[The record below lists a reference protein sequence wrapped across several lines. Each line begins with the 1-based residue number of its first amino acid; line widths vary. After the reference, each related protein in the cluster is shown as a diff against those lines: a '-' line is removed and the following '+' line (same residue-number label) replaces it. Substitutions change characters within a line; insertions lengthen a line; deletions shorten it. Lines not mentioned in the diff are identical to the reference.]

1 MEQGISDV
9 PHPDGDLPCRAR
21 DNRPRD
27 QPLHPLDKG
36 TRRMKALRHTSF
48 VDVLG
53 IGLILAVAIFSLILL
68 VAPSIIVLI
77 ISFDTRAYVSFPP
90 EGFTLRWYAE
100 VFKRS
105 ELVEAMW
112 NSFRVGFMV
121 TALCVVL
128 GVPTALACAR
138 GRFRGT
144 TALSVFVL
152 VPHMVPG
159 IVLGVAVL
167 FAGTLVGVSPSIWLQ
182 SISITVFI
190 MAVMVRT
197 VQSRLLRLDPALE
210 EAAANLRAT
219 PYQSLR
225 TVTFPLLMPA
235 ILAGA
240 VFTFVEGFDNI
251 SVAIFTHGFRDRTLP
266 IELLAL
272 VQYTS
277 SPLVAAVSG
286 VQIVLAIAA
295 LVAVSMS
302 IGLDKVNE

>member
-1 MEQGISDV
+1 MSLFRHSSLSD
-9 PHPDGDLPCRAR
+9 A
-21 DNRPRD
+21 
-27 QPLHPLDKG
+27 
-36 TRRMKALRHTSF
+36 
-48 VDVLG
+48 LG
-53 IGLILAVAIFSLILL
+53 IGLILAVAVFSLLLL
-68 VAPSIIVLI
+68 VAPSIIVLM
-77 ISFDTRAYVSFPP
+77 ISFDTRAFVSFPP

-100 VFKRS
+100 VFEQG
-105 ELVEAMW
+105 ELVDAML
-112 NSFRVGFMV
+112 NSLQGGLTV
-121 TALCVVL
+121 TLLCILL
-128 GVPTALACAR
+128 GVPTALVCAR

-167 FAGTLVGVSPSIWLQ
+167 FAGALVNVSPSIWLQ
-182 SISITVFI
+182 SVAITVFI
-190 MAVMVRT
+190 LAVMVRT

-219 PYQSLR
+219 PFQSLR
-225 TVTFPLLMPA
+225 TVTFPLLLPA

-240 VFTFVEGFDNI
+240 VFTFVEGFDNL
-251 SVAIFTHGFRDRTLP
+251 SVAIFTHGFRDRPLP
-266 IELLAL
+266 VELLAL

-295 LVAVSMS
+295 LVAVSLS
-302 IGLDKVNE
+302 IGLDNVND

>member
-1 MEQGISDV
+1 M
-9 PHPDGDLPCRAR
+9 R
-21 DNRPRD
+21 
-27 QPLHPLDKG
+27 
-36 TRRMKALRHTSF
+36 LRHISIP
-48 VDVLG
+48 DALG
-53 IGLILAVAIFSLILL
+53 IGLILAVAVFSLVLL
-68 VAPSIIVLI
+68 VAPSIIVVM
-77 ISFDTRAYVSFPP
+77 ISFDTRAFVSFPP

-100 VFKRS
+100 VFERG
-105 ELVEAMW
+105 ELVDAML
-112 NSFRVGFMV
+112 NSLQVGV
-121 TALCVVL
+121 TVTLLCIVL
-128 GVPTALACAR
+128 GVPTALACVR

-167 FAGTLVGVSPSIWLQ
+167 FAGALVGVGPSIWLQ

-190 MAVMVRT
+190 LAVMVRT
-197 VQSRLLRLDPALE
+197 VQSRLMRLDPALE

-219 PYQSLR
+219 PFQSLR

-240 VFTFVEGFDNI
+240 VFTFVEGFDNL
-251 SVAIFTHGFRDRTLP
+251 SVAIFTHGFRDRPLP
-266 IELLAL
+266 VELLAL

-277 SPLVAAVSG
+277 TPLVAAVSG

-302 IGLDKVNE
+302 IGLDTVNE

>member
-1 MEQGISDV
+1 MTRHRLFPLSD
-9 PHPDGDLPCRAR
+9 L
-21 DNRPRD
+21 
-27 QPLHPLDKG
+27 
-36 TRRMKALRHTSF
+36 
-48 VDVLG
+48 LG
-53 IGLILAVAIFSLILL
+53 LGLIHAVAIFSLVLL
-68 VAPSIIVLI
+68 VAPSIIVVI

-90 EGFTLRWYAE
+90 EGFTFRWYAE
-100 VFKRS
+100 VFEKG
-105 ELVEAMW
+105 ELVEAML
-112 NSFRVGFMV
+112 NSLQVGLTV
-121 TALCVVL
+121 TLLCIVL
-128 GVPTALACAR
+128 GVPTALACVR

-167 FAGTLVGVSPSIWLQ
+167 FAGALVGVVPSIWLQ
-182 SISITVFI
+182 SIAITVFI
-190 MAVMVRT
+190 LAVMVRT
-197 VQSRLLRLDPALE
+197 VQSRLMRLDPALE

-219 PYQSLR
+219 PFQSLR
-225 TVTFPLLMPA
+225 TVTLPLLMPA

-240 VFTFVEGFDNI
+240 VFTFVEGFDNL
-251 SVAIFTHGFRDRTLP
+251 SVAIFTHGFRDRPLP
-266 IELLAL
+266 VELLAL

-302 IGLDKVNE
+302 IGLDNVNE

>member
-1 MEQGISDV
+1 
-9 PHPDGDLPCRAR
+9 
-21 DNRPRD
+21 
-27 QPLHPLDKG
+27 
-36 TRRMKALRHTSF
+36 
-48 VDVLG
+48 
-53 IGLILAVAIFSLILL
+53 
-68 VAPSIIVLI
+68 
-77 ISFDTRAYVSFPP
+77 
-90 EGFTLRWYAE
+90 
-100 VFKRS
+100 
-105 ELVEAMW
+105 
-112 NSFRVGFMV
+112 
-121 TALCVVL
+121 
-128 GVPTALACAR
+128 
-138 GRFRGT
+138 
-144 TALSVFVL
+144 
-152 VPHMVPG
+152 MVPG

-167 FAGTLVGVSPSIWLQ
+167 FAGALVGVSPSIWLQ

-190 MAVMVRT
+190 LAVMVRV

-219 PYQSLR
+219 SFQSLR

-251 SVAIFTHGFRDRTLP
+251 SVAIFTHGFRDRPLP

-295 LVAVSMS
+295 LVAVSIS
-302 IGLDKVNE
+302 IGLDKVND

>member
-1 MEQGISDV
+1 MN
-9 PHPDGDLPCRAR
+9 L
-21 DNRPRD
+21 
-27 QPLHPLDKG
+27 
-36 TRRMKALRHTSF
+36 LRKTSF
-48 VDVLG
+48 GDALG
-53 IGLILAVAIFSLILL
+53 IGLILLVAVFSLVLL
-68 VAPSIIVLI
+68 IAPSIIVVM
-77 ISFDTRAYVSFPP
+77 ISFDTRAFVSFPP

-100 VFKRS
+100 VFQQGA
-105 ELVEAMW
+105 LVEAML
-112 NSFRVGFMV
+112 NSLQVGV
-121 TALCVVL
+121 TVTLLCIVL

-144 TALSVFVL
+144 TALSIFVL
-152 VPHMVPG
+152 LPHMVPG

-167 FAGTLVGVSPSIWLQ
+167 FAGALVGVSPSIWLQ

-190 MAVMVRT
+190 LAVMVRT
-197 VQSRLLRLDPALE
+197 VQSRLMRLDIALE

-219 PYQSLR
+219 PFQSLR

-240 VFTFVEGFDNI
+240 VFTFVEGFDNL
-251 SVAIFTHGFRDRTLP
+251 SVAIFTHGFRDRPLP
-266 IELLAL
+266 VELLAL

-277 SPLVAAVSG
+277 TPLVAAVSG

-302 IGLDKVNE
+302 IGLDNVNN

>member
-1 MEQGISDV
+1 M
-9 PHPDGDLPCRAR
+9 
-21 DNRPRD
+21 
-27 QPLHPLDKG
+27 KG
-36 TRRMKALRHTSF
+36 LRHIPLGDTI
-48 VDVLG
+48 G
-53 IGLILAVAIFSLILL
+53 IGLILANAILSLILL
-68 VAPSIIVLI
+68 VAPSIIVLM
-77 ISFDTRAYVSFPP
+77 ISFDTRAFVSFPP

-100 VFKRS
+100 VFEQG
-105 ELVEAMW
+105 ELVEAML
-112 NSFRVGFMV
+112 NSLQVGV
-121 TALCVVL
+121 TVTLLCIAL

-167 FAGTLVGVSPSIWLQ
+167 FAGALVGVTPSIWLQ

-190 MAVMVRT
+190 LAVMVRT
-197 VQSRLLRLDPALE
+197 VQSRLMRLDPALE

-219 PYQSLR
+219 PFQSLR

-240 VFTFVEGFDNI
+240 VFTFVEGFDNL
-251 SVAIFTHGFRDRTLP
+251 SVAIFTHGFRDRPLP
-266 IELLAL
+266 VELLAL

-286 VQIVLAIAA
+286 VQIVLAVAA
-295 LVAVSMS
+295 LVAVAMS

>member
-1 MEQGISDV
+1 M
-9 PHPDGDLPCRAR
+9 
-21 DNRPRD
+21 
-27 QPLHPLDKG
+27 KG
-36 TRRMKALRHTSF
+36 LRHIPVADTI
-48 VDVLG
+48 G
-53 IGLILAVAIFSLILL
+53 IGLVLAVAVLSLILL
-68 VAPSIIVLI
+68 VAPSIIVLM
-77 ISFDTRAYVSFPP
+77 ISFDTRAFVSFPP

-100 VFKRS
+100 VFEQG
-105 ELVEAMW
+105 ELVEAML
-112 NSFRVGFMV
+112 NSLQVGV
-121 TALCVVL
+121 TVTLLCIVL

-167 FAGTLVGVSPSIWLQ
+167 FAGALVGVTPSIWLQ

-190 MAVMVRT
+190 LAVMVRT
-197 VQSRLLRLDPALE
+197 VQSRLMRLDPALE

-219 PYQSLR
+219 PFQSLR

-240 VFTFVEGFDNI
+240 VFTFVEGFDNL
-251 SVAIFTHGFRDRTLP
+251 SVAIFTHGFRDRPLP
-266 IELLAL
+266 VELLAL

-295 LVAVSMS
+295 LVAVAMS

>member
-1 MEQGISDV
+1 MSLFRHSSLSD
-9 PHPDGDLPCRAR
+9 A
-21 DNRPRD
+21 
-27 QPLHPLDKG
+27 
-36 TRRMKALRHTSF
+36 
-48 VDVLG
+48 LG
-53 IGLILAVAIFSLILL
+53 IGLILAVAVFSLLLL
-68 VAPSIIVLI
+68 VAPSIIVLM
-77 ISFDTRAYVSFPP
+77 ISFDTRAFVSFPP

-100 VFKRS
+100 VFEQG
-105 ELVEAMW
+105 ELVDAML
-112 NSFRVGFMV
+112 NSLQVGLTV
-121 TALCVVL
+121 TLLCILL
-128 GVPTALACAR
+128 GVPTALVCAR

-167 FAGTLVGVSPSIWLQ
+167 FAGALVNVSPSIWLQ
-182 SISITVFI
+182 SVAITVFI
-190 MAVMVRT
+190 LAVMVRT

-219 PYQSLR
+219 PFQSLR
-225 TVTFPLLMPA
+225 TVTFPLLLPA

-240 VFTFVEGFDNI
+240 VFTFVEGFDNL
-251 SVAIFTHGFRDRTLP
+251 SVAIFTHGFRDRPLP
-266 IELLAL
+266 VELLAL

-295 LVAVSMS
+295 LVAVSLS
-302 IGLDKVNE
+302 IGLDNVND

>member
-1 MEQGISDV
+1 M
-9 PHPDGDLPCRAR
+9 
-21 DNRPRD
+21 
-27 QPLHPLDKG
+27 KG
-36 TRRMKALRHTSF
+36 LRHVSIP
-48 VDVLG
+48 DALG
-53 IGLILAVAIFSLILL
+53 IGLILAVAVFSLFLL
-68 VAPSIIVLI
+68 VAPSLIVVM
-77 ISFDTRAYVSFPP
+77 ISFDTRAFVSFPP

-100 VFKRS
+100 VFERG
-105 ELVEAMW
+105 ELVDAML
-112 NSFRVGFMV
+112 NSLQVGV
-121 TALCVVL
+121 TVTLLCIVL
-128 GVPTALACAR
+128 GVPTALACVR

-152 VPHMVPG
+152 LPHMVPG

-167 FAGTLVGVSPSIWLQ
+167 FAGALVGVGPSIWLQ

-190 MAVMVRT
+190 LAVMVRT
-197 VQSRLLRLDPALE
+197 VQSRLMRLDPALE

-219 PYQSLR
+219 PFQSLR

-240 VFTFVEGFDNI
+240 VFTFVEGFDNL
-251 SVAIFTHGFRDRTLP
+251 SVAIFTHGFRDRPLP
-266 IELLAL
+266 VELLAL

-277 SPLVAAVSG
+277 TPLVAAVSG

-302 IGLDKVNE
+302 IGLDTVNE

>member
-1 MEQGISDV
+1 MRRLRKMS
-9 PHPDGDLPCRAR
+9 PGDA
-21 DNRPRD
+21 
-27 QPLHPLDKG
+27 
-36 TRRMKALRHTSF
+36 
-48 VDVLG
+48 LG
-53 IGLILAVAIFSLILL
+53 IGVMLAVAVFSLVLL
-68 VAPSIIVLI
+68 IAPSIIVVM
-77 ISFDTRAYVSFPP
+77 ISFDTRAFISFPP
-90 EGFTLRWYAE
+90 EGFTLRWYGE
-100 VFKRS
+100 VFQQG
-105 ELVEAMW
+105 ELVEAML
-112 NSFRVGFMV
+112 NSLQVGLTV
-121 TALCVVL
+121 TFLCIVL

-167 FAGTLVGVSPSIWLQ
+167 FAGALIGVSPSIWLQ

-190 MAVMVRT
+190 IAVMVRT
-197 VQSRLLRLDPALE
+197 VQSRLMRLDPALE
-210 EAAANLRAT
+210 EAASNLRAT
-219 PYQSLR
+219 PFQALR

-240 VFTFVEGFDNI
+240 VFTFVEGFDNL
-251 SVAIFTHGFRDRTLP
+251 SVAIFTHGFRDRPLP
-266 IELLAL
+266 VELLAL

-302 IGLDKVNE
+302 IGLDNVNE